1 MDLFSLP
8 APYLHTFADWL
19 ESIWRPLV
27 FLLVIVIFTQVLG
40 KRIIRSFVHSIVRNN
55 PFNPMSEDDLAKR
68 RDTLIS
74 LFDVILKTIVYA
86 TAIITIIKFFMP
98 QFDASTVIAGAG
110 VAGVALGFGAQSLVK
125 DFLTGMFIILE
136 NQYRVG
142 DIVDI
147 SGAAGT
153 VERITIRSTV
163 IRDNDGNVHY
173 IPNGSIAHV
182 INKTMDYSRVN
193 FKLKVDAGTDVDAVT
208 KIINDVGKKLARDP
222 DWKAKI
228 IEAPSFAGVG
238 SFGDKDM
245 EVLVTGKTRASA
257 QWNVS
262 SEMKR
267 RLYAAFTRHKIDVTQ
282 L

>member
-1 MDLFSLP
+1 MNTILP
-8 APYLHTFADWL
+8 LQAITLWL
-19 ESIWRPLV
+19 EAMWPRII
-27 FLLVIVIFTQVLG
+27 FLLVIVIFTEIFG
-40 KRIIRSFVHSIVRNN
+40 KKIIRIFVHNIVRNN
-55 PFNPMSEDDLAKR
+55 PFNPIHEDDLAKR

-74 LFDVILKTIVYA
+74 LFDVILKTIIYA
-86 TAIITIIKFFMP
+86 TIILTVIKLFMP
-98 QFDASTVIAGAG
+98 EFDASTLIAGAG
-110 VAGVALGFGAQSLVK
+110 IAGVALGFGAQSLVK

-153 VERITIRSTV
+153 VERITIRSTI

-173 IPNGSIAHV
+173 VPNGTVAHV

-193 FKLKVDAGTDVDAVT
+193 FKISLDAATNIDTAT
-208 KIINDVGKKLARDP
+208 ELINKVGKKLARDP
-222 DWKAKI
+222 EWKALI
-228 IEAPSFAGVG
+228 IEAPAFSSIG
-238 SFGDKDM
+238 SFSDKSV
-245 EVLVTGKTRASA
+245 EIIVSGKTKASA
-257 QWNVS
+257 QWRVT

-267 RLYAAFTRHKIDVTQ
+267 RLYAAFTKHKIELTQ

>member
-1 MDLFSLP
+1 MDLLTLP
-8 APYLHTFADWL
+8 GPYLREFANWL
-19 ESIWRPLV
+19 DDIWRPLII
-27 FLLVIVIFTQVLG
+27 LLVIVVFTQVLG
-40 KRIIRSFVHSIVRNN
+40 RRIIRSFVHSVVRNN
-55 PFNPMSEDDLAKR
+55 PFNPMSADDLAKR

-86 TAIITIIKFFMP
+86 TAIMTIIKFFLP
-98 QFDASTVIAGAG
+98 QFDASTLIAGAG
-110 VAGVALGFGAQSLVK
+110 IAGVALGFGAQSLVK

-142 DIVDI
+142 DVVDI

-173 IPNGSIAHV
+173 IPNGTVAHV

-193 FKLKVDAGTDVDAVT
+193 FKITVSAGTDVDELT
-208 KIINDVGKKLARDP
+208 KIINNVGRKLARDP

-228 IEAPSFAGVG
+228 YEAPAFSSVG

-245 EVLVTGKTRASA
+245 EIIVTGKTHASA
-257 QWNVS
+257 QWNVT

-267 RLYAAFTRHKIDVTQ
+267 RLYAAFTRHKIDVSQ

>member
-1 MDLFSLP
+1 MDVFTLP
-8 APYLHTFADWL
+8 GPYLHSIADWL
-19 ESIWRPLV
+19 ESIWRPLL
-27 FLLVIVIFTQVLG
+27 FLFIIIVFTQLLG
-40 KRIIRSFVHSIVRNN
+40 KRIIRSFVHNIVRNN
-55 PFNPMSEDDLAKR
+55 PFNPMDEGDLAKR

-74 LFDVILKTIVYA
+74 LFDVILKVIVYA
-86 TAIITIIKFFMP
+86 TAIMTVIRLFIP
-98 QFDASTVIAGAG
+98 QFDASTLIAGAG

-142 DIVDI
+142 DIVDL

-173 IPNGSIAHV
+173 VPNGTVAHV

-193 FKLKVDAGTDVDAVT
+193 IKITVDARTDVDELTRV
-208 KIINDVGKKLARDP
+208 INTVGKKLARDP
-222 DWKAKI
+222 DWKSSI
-228 IEAPSFAGVG
+228 FEAPAFASVG
-238 SFGDKDM
+238 SFGDKEM
-245 EVLVTGKTRASA
+245 EIIVSGKTHASA
-257 QWNVS
+257 QWKVT

-267 RLYAAFTRHKIDVTQ
+267 RLYSALTRHHIDVSQ